1 MAYINA
7 LAVKIHDE
15 KLIIKLTDIPVSDI
29 GIGIIIG
36 FHDDPSTPYFDADLA
51 NDDLVIKKIAVDIV
65 SKEYINVCITSY
77 DQIYEKEEDAKTHY
91 MTFTGTFS
99 IWWE

>member
-1 MAYINA
+1 MAYRNA

-15 KLIIKLTDIPVSDI
+15 KLIIKLTDILVSDI
-29 GIGIIIG
+29 GILIG
-36 FHDDPSTPYFDADLA
+36 FNDDPSTPYFDAGLA
-51 NDDLVIKKIAVDIV
+51 NDDLVIKKIVVDIV

-77 DQIYEKEEDAKTHY
+77 DQIYENDEDAKTHY